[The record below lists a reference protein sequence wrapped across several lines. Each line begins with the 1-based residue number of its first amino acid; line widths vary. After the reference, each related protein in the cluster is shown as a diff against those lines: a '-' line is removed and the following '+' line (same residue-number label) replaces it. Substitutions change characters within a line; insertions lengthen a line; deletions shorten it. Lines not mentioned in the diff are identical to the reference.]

1 MNKLILATVAGVA
14 VAGYVYRKELVAKVQ
29 AAVEGRP
36 EKDVLDKMVSDL
48 KEKIRVIREDNT
60 PDDGERNEYQM
71 FGLNDPN

>member
-36 EKDVLDKMVSDL
+36 EKDILDKMVSDL
-48 KEKIRVIREDNT
+48 KTKIQLLREDNT
-60 PDDGERNEYQM
+60 PDDDYPYDYFKAVKEEG
-71 FGLNDPN
+71 